1 MKSKKKQP
9 GRKLELHRKK
19 AAPPEKP
26 GPMRLNKYVAHCGIA
41 SRRQAAEL
49 VKAGK
54 VTVNGEVKREP
65 YYVVQE
71 GDEIAYEGKV
81 IRPEEKQVYILIN
94 KPRNT
99 ITTVSDEKDRRTV
112 LDILRGKVTERIFP
126 VGRLDRNT
134 TGLLLLTNDGELAQR
149 LAHPSHEVS
158 KVYQVSLDKPLAPVH
173 LEQIRQGLELEDGP
187 APVDEIVLVP
197 DKNGKVVSVE
207 IHIGRNRIVRRI
219 FESLGYEVKRLDRT
233 HYAGLT
239 KKDLPRGFFR
249 HLTDE
254 EVRRLKYFQGKGP
267 SRKP

>member
-1 MKSKKKQP
+1 MKKKKPNRLQLRRKSQP
-9 GRKLELHRKK
+9 NKK
-19 AAPPEKP
+19 KPAFRPEPP

-71 GDEIAYEGKV
+71 GDEIAYEGRV
-81 IRPEEKQVYILIN
+81 IRPEEKQVYILLN
-94 KPRNT
+94 KPKNT
-99 ITTVSDEKDRRTV
+99 ISTVSDEKGRRTV
-112 LDILRGKVTERIFP
+112 LDLLRGKVDERIFP

-158 KVYQVSLDKPLAPVH
+158 KVYLVALDKPLRPEH
-173 LEQIRQGLELEDGP
+173 LQQIRNGLELDDGP
-187 APVDEIVLVP
+187 APVDEIVLLP
-197 DKNGKVVSVE
+197 DKQGKEVSLE
-207 IHIGRNRIVRRI
+207 IHIGRNRIVRRL
-219 FESLGYEVKRLDRT
+219 FEHLGYEINRLDRT

-239 KKDLPRGFFR
+239 KKDLPRGFHR
-249 HLTDE
+249 HLTEE
-254 EVRRLKYFQGKGP
+254 EVRRLKYFKE
-267 SRKP
+267 

>member
-1 MKSKKKQP
+1 MKKRKNQHS

-19 AAPPEKP
+19 APPSEKP

-71 GDEIAYEGKV
+71 GDEIAYEGKR
-81 IRPEEKQVYILIN
+81 IRPEEKRVYILLN

-99 ITTVSDEKDRRTV
+99 ISTVRDEKGRRTV
-112 LDILRGKVTERIFP
+112 LDILQKRVPERIFP

-149 LAHPSHEVS
+149 LAHPSHEVR
-158 KVYQVSLDKPLAPVH
+158 KVYQVVLDKPLQAGH
-173 LEQIRQGLELEDGP
+173 LQQIRDGLELEDGP
-187 APVDEIVLVP
+187 APVDEIVLLP
-197 DKNGKVVSVE
+197 EKGDREVSVE
-207 IHIGRNRIVRRI
+207 LHIGRNRIVRRI
-219 FESLGYEVKRLDRT
+219 FEALGYEVKRLDRT

-249 HLTDE
+249 HLKEE
-254 EVRRLKYFQGKGP
+254 EVRRLKYFSG
-267 SRKP
+267 